1 MKALIALAMLV
12 SSSAFAANS
21 YDCSN
26 TATGERTIDAF
37 TLVKLQNGA
46 NATVELH
53 PVGAHKGWDLSPT
66 ASADRAARQHNPS
79 DVEVNGTAEYTP
91 VANQQEFN
99 KAIGPKPGQPVYVSA
114 IFVSQG
120 LLQDKSSGYVKVEY
134 RYAIGSGAAMHS
146 RQYTCTVK

>member
-12 SSSAFAANS
+12 SSAAFAANS

-26 TATGERTIDAF
+26 TATGQRTIDAF

-46 NATVELH
+46 NATVEFH

-66 ASADRAARQHNPS
+66 ISAVRGDRAHHPA
-79 DVEVNGTAEYTP
+79 DVQENGTSEFTP
-91 VANQQEFN
+91 VANPQEFN
-99 KAIGPKPGQPVYVSA
+99 KAIAPKPGQPVYVSA

-134 RYAIGSGAAMHS
+134 RYDMGSGAGMHS
-146 RQYTCTVK
+146 RQYLCTVK